1 MLFFSRFG
9 TKKSL
14 TFSCA
19 RNLAEYWRRT
29 RTSWKRWLLFVMRPA
44 SLRSYGS
51 HCGHWERKCHVYSAI
66 AVTVYWTWGVHRD
79 LSFCCRPK
87 ENALFWFLSFFY
99 SLLSHFVLHLSCRL
113 QCEIQTSGSWGLT
126 WTRPRRKLR
135 IIQTKYVWQTQQI
148 LACWSPGL
156 WSTS

>member
-1 MLFFSRFG
+1 MWFSSRFG
-9 TKKSL
+9 TKRSL

-19 RNLAEYWRRT
+19 RNLVEYWRRT
-29 RTSWKRWLLFVMRPA
+29 RASWKRWLLFMMRPA
-44 SLRSYGS
+44 FIKTLWQPLRPLGTKMPRLFSTNSYYILDVG
-51 HCGHWERKCHVYSAI
+51 RAY
-66 AVTVYWTWGVHRD
+66 RP
-79 LSFCCRPK
+79 FCRLK
-87 ENALFWFLSFFY
+87 ENALFWFLSFFC
-99 SLLSHFVLHLSCRL
+99 SLLSNFVLHLSCRL

-156 WSTS
+156 WFTS